1 MFRKKTIVYLLIIIQ
16 FISALSIPIINAD
29 NNIPTWNKEW
39 SYREEINIPIKTNE
53 KSAKFQPIDILF
65 EFKNPCWAKNEEE
78 HSIRIGCWDGNKW
91 HELESQIYDLEK
103 TDGSLHIKKCGIV
116 FLIPEF
122 ANGKERYFV
131 YYDENKKGSLNYK
144 DHIQIEDSYY
154 YFEPITGVKAEGDYY
169 KITEDGYCVFG
180 VGQKGKVIH
189 RRLSQT
195 VVKLKPKTKNFD
207 ILNSDNIASFCFS
220 YHRGPEFEDEIS
232 SDEELIA
239 KQILTDG
246 NLMVEFKIISQSKE
260 KNLRTSNIYKYYY
273 CPTEDKRLNVHV
285 KHEVFE
291 DDIVKGVVNVDG
303 RYGAI
308 ISYQSKSEK
317 IKQMRFGEILPYI
330 HVYREDGKI
339 HEYLMNQN
347 PEGKKREWI
356 IPYTYDCDLGEKA
369 WFSYDEGTI
378 GKAQAIILAS
388 NKNIIKHSKE
398 DRDGVQMKVAV
409 NEYMD
414 ALGAEI
420 DYAAINYGRNS
431 YEKGGSHD
439 IKIRN
444 GLTVEYDAEFYVS
457 EKGGYPSVVKEAEHY
472 HKLIETRK
480 KYDEGTIEE
489 EQKIHTLTVVPRI
502 TGRILSHP
510 FLANLTG
517 IKFTSVYAELYKG
530 DELIKT
536 EYTKKPLLGPPT
548 IKFPKLAK
556 GEYLVKIYR
565 DIGKNIK
572 LYLGVSHVE
581 INNDKILPVL
591 CTWPKNIKTHITD
604 QDSKLIENLKL
615 SIYKNETVIDEYIFK
630 NSTNMSFI
638 VPINILYKYKI
649 IGLYKGFK
657 ILKKEIGFLDNKI
670 QETINLYDLTINIF
684 DELEFPPGV
693 EINPYITSEDMDSR
707 IEIYPDKKGVGQYT
721 FFSLFPANYT
731 LHIDYAGYSDTKNIV
746 IKNKDK
752 EIDIDFKALFKLDID
767 VLDSHGNKISEKKG
781 IEIYRK
787 NKKVVDGI
795 EKSSYV
801 FLPPGN
807 YQVRVLSDEKII
819 GFKNLVLTND
829 KQVKIVTSISTII
842 PFLVTTLT
850 IIFIVQMIIIFIIKK
865 ISLNTLL
872 KVIAMGLILISIFQ
886 PWWSL
891 NAINEEVETSKETD
905 VFIYPQVMIEKITID
920 DEIHYDLSTIPD
932 IFINF
937 LFILLVVVISGLF
950 LIGFSF
956 VPNILLKKRY
966 SMILIVASAL
976 FLIIVAAAFIFGMSK
991 ITELSLGSLQG
1002 KGSLN
1007 VSLPTE
1013 ETINMN
1019 AYWGLGPGFYLCII
1033 ASLIAFF
1040 AGIIDFIKKRFNL
1053 KFF

>member
-1 MFRKKTIVYLLIIIQ
+1 MLRKEYVVCMIILIQ
-16 FISALSIPIINAD
+16 FISVLSFPLISADDNIPI
-29 NNIPTWNKEW
+29 WNKEY

-53 KSAKFQPIDILF
+53 KTAEFQPIDISF

-78 HSIRIGCWDGNKW
+78 HSVRICCWDGKKW

-103 TDGSLHIKKCGIV
+103 SDGSLHINKCGIV
-116 FLIPEF
+116 FLIPEI

-131 YYDENKKGSLNYK
+131 YYDENKKEVPSYK

-154 YFEPITGVKAEGDYY
+154 YFEPISGIKAEGDYY
-169 KITEDGYCVFG
+169 KITEDGFCVFG

-195 VVKLKPKTKNFD
+195 VVKLKPQTKDFD

-220 YHRGPEFEDEIS
+220 YHKGPEFEDEIS
-232 SDEELIA
+232 SDEELVA
-239 KQILTDG
+239 KQILEDG

-260 KNLRTSNIYKYYY
+260 KNLRTSNVYKYYY
-273 CPTEDKRLNVHV
+273 CPTKDKRLNVHV

-291 DDIVKGVVNVDG
+291 DDYVEGVVDVDG

-317 IKQMRFGEILPYI
+317 IEQMRFGEILPYI
-330 HVYREDGKI
+330 HVYRKDGKI
-339 HEYLMNQN
+339 REYLMNQN

-369 WFSYDEGTI
+369 WFSYDEGDV

-388 NKNIIKHSKE
+388 NKNIIKDSKE
-398 DRDGVQMKVAV
+398 DRDGIQMKVAV

-431 YEKGGSHD
+431 YEKGGTHD
-439 IKIRN
+439 LKIRN
-444 GLTVEYDAEFYVS
+444 GLTVEYDAEFFIS
-457 EKGGYPSVVKEAEHY
+457 EEGGYPSVAEEAEHY
-472 HKLIETRK
+472 HRLIKTRK
-480 KYDEGTIEE
+480 EYDEGKIEE
-489 EQKIHTLTVVPRI
+489 EQKINTLTVVPRL

-517 IKFTSVYAELYKG
+517 IKLTSVYAELYKD
-530 DELIKT
+530 DELLEI
-536 EYTKKPLLGPPT
+536 EQTKKPLLGPPI

-556 GEYLVKIYR
+556 GRYLVKIYR
-565 DIGKNIK
+565 DIGKDIK
-572 LYLGVSHVE
+572 LYIGVSTVE
-581 INNDKILPVL
+581 IDDDKILRVF
-591 CTWPKNIKTHITD
+591 CTWPKDINLHVSDQKNKVIK
-604 QDSKLIENLKL
+604 NLKL
-615 SIYKNETVIDEYIFK
+615 SLYKNETVIDEYIFR
-630 NSTNMSFI
+630 NSTDMCFTA
-638 VPINILYKYKI
+638 PINIFYKYRV
-649 IGLYKGFK
+649 IGKYKGY
-657 ILKKEIGFLDNKI
+657 ILIDKKIGFLENNIHKI
-670 QETINLYDLTINIF
+670 INLYDLTINIF
-684 DELEFPPGV
+684 DNLGFPPGV
-693 EINPYITSEDMDSR
+693 DIKPYLTSKEISSEN
-707 IEIYPDKKGVGQYT
+707 EIHPDEKGVGQYS
-721 FFSLFPANYT
+721 FLSLPPANYT
-731 LHIDYAGYSDTKNIV
+731 LHVSYAGYSETKDIV

-752 EIDIDFKALFKLDID
+752 EIDVDFNALFKLDID
-767 VLDSHGNKISEKKG
+767 ILDSNGNKLSEKKT
-781 IEIYRK
+781 IRIYRK
-787 NKKVVDGI
+787 NREVANGM
-795 EKSSYV
+795 EKSRYV
-801 FLPPGN
+801 FLPPGK
-807 YQVRVLSDEKII
+807 YQIRVLSDEKII
-819 GFKNLVLTND
+819 GFKNIVLTND
-829 KQVKIVTSISTII
+829 KQIKVVTSIGTII
-842 PFLVTTLT
+842 PFLVTALT
-850 IIFIVQMIIIFIIKK
+850 IIFILQMIIIFIIKK

-872 KVIAMGLILISIFQ
+872 KLIAMGLILISIFQ

-891 NAINEEVETSKETD
+891 NALNKEAETTKDTD

-920 DEIHYDLSTIPD
+920 NEIHYDLSTIPD
-932 IFINF
+932 IFIDF
-937 LFILLVVVISGLF
+937 LFILLIVVVSGLI

-991 ITELSLGSLQG
+991 ITELSLGSLTG

-1013 ETINMN
+1013 ETIEMYANWN
-1019 AYWGLGPGFYLCII
+1019 LGTGFYLCII

-1040 AGIIDFIKKRFNL
+1040 GGIIDFIKKRFNL
-1053 KFF
+1053 RFF